1 MVCGVPG
8 VGLETAAPTN
18 STAAATAVL
27 PESEQRQLIADV
39 VNLVTKSLRSETD
52 ACGARK
58 PADKFQQDRAAANL
72 LRALFTPDK
81 DKPDKDPIGYTV
93 GLQRIKNTAKTKPN
107 ELVADI
113 LGTFTETRFNKY
125 YTEQVKAWFG
135 EKTDSYQEAFFR
147 LSITTEIAR
156 VQAKRRED
164 RLKQRQE
171 KLEQEM
177 RQMWADAIVLSDG
190 RHVLFSS
197 KNGEFYSISKEP
209 GRPEEIVTG
218 VAKAEARRIY
228 NCMQAGNTRRYCNPQ
243 RTGF

>member
-1 MVCGVPG
+1 M
-8 VGLETAAPTN
+8 GLETAAPTN

-135 EKTDSYQEAFFR
+135 EKDGL
-147 LSITTEIAR
+147 LSGSI
-156 VQAKRRED
+156 
-164 RLKQRQE
+164 
-171 KLEQEM
+171 
-177 RQMWADAIVLSDG
+177 LSALD
-190 RHVLFSS
+190 
-197 KNGEFYSISKEP
+197 YPSISKEP

-228 NCMQAGNTRRYCNPQ
+228 NGMQAGNTRRYCNPQ